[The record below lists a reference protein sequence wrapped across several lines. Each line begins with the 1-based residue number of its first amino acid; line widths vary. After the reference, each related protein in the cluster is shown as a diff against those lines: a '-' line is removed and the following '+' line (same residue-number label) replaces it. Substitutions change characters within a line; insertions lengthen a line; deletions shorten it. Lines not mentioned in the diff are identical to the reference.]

1 MLKLKPKSWELTL
14 VWSGRRKAKQITIAL
29 DEKQTAKIAHSLGHD
44 INQLINDK
52 ATIEITPAHFVMLFN
67 AQ

>member
-1 MLKLKPKSWELTL
+1 MLKLTPKTWELTL
-14 VWSGRRKAKQITIAL
+14 VWSGRRKAKQVTIAL
-29 DEKQTAKIAHSLGHD
+29 DEKQTYKIARALGYD

-52 ATIEITPAHFVMLFN
+52 ATIEISPGTFVMLFS